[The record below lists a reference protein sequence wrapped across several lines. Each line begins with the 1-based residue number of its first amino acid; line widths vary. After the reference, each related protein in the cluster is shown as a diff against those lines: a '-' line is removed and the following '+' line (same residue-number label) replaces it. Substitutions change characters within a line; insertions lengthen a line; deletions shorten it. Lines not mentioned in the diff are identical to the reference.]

1 MKQSMVSPLT
11 GQLPNKPFRLG
22 GFASENKVCC
32 LQNHHFLGWKTKKYG
47 DLFCVWWLV
56 IPMSSVVKIWWQKW
70 PSRQKERIT
79 LKNVPP
85 PKKKEK
91 CPYVFCSW
99 VPRHGAIMKAPIKTW
114 QSGQRFQEGRKI
126 KFPMGDWEILVSH
139 IKGIEATNLGSFC
152 LKNDFND
159 WAPKNRAF
167 FMGTR
172 WFSL

>member
-11 GQLPNKPFRLG
+11 GQLPNKPFTLG

-47 DLFCVWWLV
+47 DFFCVWWLV
-56 IPMSSVVKIWWQKW
+56 IPTSSVVQKKAGKFVAA
-70 PSRQKERIT
+70 SRQKERRPT

-85 PKKKEK
+85 PKKKA
-91 CPYVFCSW
+91 
-99 VPRHGAIMKAPIKTW
+99 PRHGAIMKAPIKTW
-114 QSGQRFQEGRKI
+114 QSGQLEGRAQNQVSYGGL
-126 KFPMGDWEILVSH
+126 GDISQPYQGDRSN
-139 IKGIEATNLGSFC
+139 KLGQF
-152 LKNDFND
+152 FND

-167 FMGTR
+167 FMGTP